1 VVFSHCD
8 FPVPID
14 NKYLLQANR
23 GQTGSECDSFTV
35 ERYRQFA
42 KYFPQGARHVLD
54 VGGGTGRGGRELK
67 RLLPQLSLTGLD
79 CVPERVASMD
89 TGVYDAKICAF
100 ADAIPLA
107 DQSVDVIVAGEF
119 IEHVPG
125 PKIEPTINEFFRV
138 LRLKGHLLLT
148 TPNPDYLRN
157 RLQGLSVISDSA
169 HVSQHYPK
177 ILKLRFLM
185 AGFSKVQIKGS
196 GKVSR
201 FLGTCFPLKLYG
213 SYLCVA
219 TKW

>member
-1 VVFSHCD
+1 M
-8 FPVPID
+8 PTD
-14 NKYLLQANR
+14 NEYLLRANR
-23 GQTGSECDSFTV
+23 SQVGSECDSFTV

-42 KYFPQGARHVLD
+42 KHFPRETRHVLD

-67 RLLPQLSLTGLD
+67 RLFPQLSLTGLD
-79 CVPERVASMD
+79 CVPERIASMD
-89 TGVYDAKICAF
+89 KDVYDNKMCAF
-100 ADAIPLA
+100 AEMIPLA
-107 DQSVDVIVAGEF
+107 DQSQDVIVAGEF

-138 LRLKGHLLLT
+138 LRLRGRLLLT

-157 RLQGLSVISDSA
+157 KLQGLSVISDSA

-177 ILKLRFLM
+177 ILKLRLLM
-185 AGFSKVQIKGS
+185 AGFSNVQIKGS

-201 FLGTCFPLKLYG
+201 VLGTCFPLKLYG